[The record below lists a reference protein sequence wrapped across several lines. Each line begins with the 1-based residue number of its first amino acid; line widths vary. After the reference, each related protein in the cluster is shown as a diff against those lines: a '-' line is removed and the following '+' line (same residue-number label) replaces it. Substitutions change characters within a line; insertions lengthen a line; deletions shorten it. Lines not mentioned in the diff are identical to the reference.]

1 MASYDFRVYVFYAYI
16 YLIIEGIWKAD
27 GKCKPTNYYFP
38 QIEEKDLSAML
49 IKSNIQSI

>member
-1 MASYDFRVYVFYAYI
+1 MIFVFMFFMLI